1 MKRSMKTRLVA
12 IFVVTIVIIIG
23 VISLANVVLLPYFYQ
38 SNKVGQMQ
46 GVYSRVVD
54 ICKNVDWNKMDSE
67 QKDTIYDKLDQLSSN
82 TNMSI
87 YLVQIRVYQGSDKAF
102 ILLPSTPISSS
113 RLSL

>member
-1 MKRSMKTRLVA
+1 MIILKRSMKTRLVA

-54 ICKNVDWNKMDSE
+54 ICKNVDWNKICLLY
-67 QKDTIYDKLDQLSSN
+67 T
-82 TNMSI
+82 
-87 YLVQIRVYQGSDKAF
+87 SDAADD
-102 ILLPSTPISSS
+102 
-113 RLSL
+113 